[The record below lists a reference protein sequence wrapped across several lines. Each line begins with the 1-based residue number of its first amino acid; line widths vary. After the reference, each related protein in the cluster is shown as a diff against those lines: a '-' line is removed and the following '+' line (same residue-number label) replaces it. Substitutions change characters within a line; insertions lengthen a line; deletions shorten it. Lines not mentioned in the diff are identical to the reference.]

1 MYNLLKN
8 TILYINWGY
17 IGENATHESA
27 GLYKYTG
34 KSFVSNGTTKFIFT
48 SEKTGEQLSP
58 LTEELLKGKCTDLG
72 TLKPAGKTEID
83 KTIFAS

>member
-1 MYNLLKN
+1 MYELLKN
-8 TILYINWGY
+8 TILYINWGT
-17 IGENATHESA
+17 IGENTFESA

-72 TLKPAGKTEID
+72 NLKGADKTEIS
-83 KTIFAS
+83 KAIFAK

>member
-1 MYNLLKN
+1 MYELLKN
-8 TILYINWGY
+8 TILYINWGC
-17 IGENATHESA
+17 IGENTFESA

-58 LTEELLKGKCTDLG
+58 MTVELLKGKCTDLG